1 MRLGKYS
8 IYLLI
13 CFFLNLEQSFCQTL
27 SSQDIEN
34 LEDLPST
41 YEEEDFIEDD
51 TENNEILKK
60 IKYKEEKAT
69 NNNEVVTV
77 EIRALDKITA
87 IISTLHIKIGEEK
100 KFGNLNIKPLK
111 CKISDMDQS
120 PDTIA
125 YLQVTDVSIK
135 NNDQVYVFNGWIF
148 ASSPSLKPID
158 HAIYDL
164 WLVGCSNI

>member
-69 NNNEVVTV
+69 NNNFPTHLRNMLDILQQ
-77 EIRALDKITA
+77 EI
-87 IISTLHIKIGEEK
+87 
-100 KFGNLNIKPLK
+100 F
-111 CKISDMDQS
+111 S
-120 PDTIA
+120 PE
-125 YLQVTDVSIK
+125 
-135 NNDQVYVFNGWIF
+135 
-148 ASSPSLKPID
+148 
-158 HAIYDL
+158 
-164 WLVGCSNI
+164 

>member
-87 IISTLHIKIGEEK
+87 IISTLHIKIGEQNTKIEILK
-100 KFGNLNIKPLK
+100 NLI
-111 CKISDMDQS
+111 DQYF
-120 PDTIA
+120 TME
-125 YLQVTDVSIK
+125 
-135 NNDQVYVFNGWIF
+135 
-148 ASSPSLKPID
+148 ID
-158 HAIYDL
+158 HIEESHAKRK
-164 WLVGCSNI
+164 V